1 MKFNERLRNEREDHD
16 LTQAQ
21 LGEALGMPQRKI
33 SRLERRD
40 TEPTTDEIIL
50 ICRYFKKSADYM
62 LGLSDK

>member
-1 MKFNERLRNEREDHD
+1 MNFNNRLRNEREDRD

-33 SRLERRD
+33 SRLERGD
-40 TEPTTDEIIL
+40 TEPTTQEIIA
-50 ICRYFKKSADYM
+50 ICKFFNKSADYF